1 MYYQTGHRCSSM
13 LHPRGK
19 YQDAESDTLTSKGGA
34 STHWCKSWTKN
45 WWAQNLQTWFCL
57 PRVLTAPNG
66 YHGQNV
72 LFRKL
77 NTQKELIWVRWLKQG
92 SIFRSIRYPSSA
104 SYPDTIWVE
113 CKGNSSLGWLKFHQN
128 IPKIYHQ
135 LLVPPM
141 LLLGKHVC
149 EILVHSSNAQVLK
162 LSRIKLQF
170 HRSVSVALKHV
181 HGLYKHRQGNMTTW
195 MASLSD

>member
-92 SIFRSIRYPSSA
+92 SIFRSIRYPSSLRIQILFESSA
-104 SYPDTIWVE
+104 
-113 CKGNSSLGWLKFHQN
+113 KGIHLWDDSNSIKTSQRFITNCWYLPCCFWENTFVKFWYIHQMR
-128 IPKIYHQ
+128 K
-135 LLVPPM
+135 
-141 LLLGKHVC
+141 
-149 EILVHSSNAQVLK
+149 S
-162 LSRIKLQF
+162 
-170 HRSVSVALKHV
+170 
-181 HGLYKHRQGNMTTW
+181 
-195 MASLSD
+195 